1 MNTTLKQAASVASLE
16 DKVVLVTGAT
26 STFGIGRISARAMV
40 MAGAYVYVTGRDPET
55 GAETVAEIEAD
66 AGWPS
71 PFPVK
76 ASYLRL
82 DVTVEE
88 DWVQAMEVVRQQ
100 FGRLDVLVNNA
111 GNSIH
116 MPIEE
121 MPLETA
127 LYLLRLNID
136 GAFLGQTY
144 AWPLMQDKGGVIL
157 DINSGAGQRGAPGGT
172 GYRSSKGGLLGLSRA
187 AAADG
192 RRHGIRVIS
201 VHPGSTWTPGME
213 RVRGITKEEY
223 DRNITESGRIPL
235 GRGAESA
242 DIAAAIVYLAS
253 DDAQHI
259 TGIEYNI
266 DGGSS
271 AR

>member
-1 MNTTLKQAASVASLE
+1 MFASLE
-16 DKVVLVTGAT
+16 GKVILVTGAT

-66 AGWPS
+66 GGWPS
-71 PFPVK
+71 PDPVK
-76 ASYLRL
+76 TSFLKL

-111 GNSIH
+111 GNSISGS
-116 MPIEE
+116 IEE
-121 MPLETA
+121 MPLDTA
-127 LYLLRLNID
+127 LYLLKLNID
-136 GAFLGQTY
+136 GAFLGQTH
-144 AWPLMQDKGGVIL
+144 AWPLMKDKGGVIL
-157 DINSGAGQRGAPGGT
+157 DINSGAGQGGAPGGT
-172 GYRSSKGGLLGLSRA
+172 AYRGSKGGLLGLSRA
-187 AAADG
+187 AALDG

-201 VHPGSTWTPGME
+201 VHPGLTWTSGME
-213 RVRGITKEEY
+213 RVFGREGY
-223 DRNITESGRIPL
+223 DQIVQSIPF
-235 GRGAESA
+235 GYGAESE
-242 DIAAAIVYLAS
+242 DVAAAVVYLAS
-253 DDAQHI
+253 DGAKHI

>member
-1 MNTTLKQAASVASLE
+1 MNATVKQAAGVASLT

-26 STFGIGRISARAMV
+26 STFGIGRVSARAMV
-40 MAGAYVYVTGRDPET
+40 MAGAYVYVTGRDPVR

-66 AGWPS
+66 GGWPT

-76 ASYLRL
+76 TSFLKL

-88 DWVQAMEVVRQQ
+88 DWVQAMAVVREQ

-111 GNSIH
+111 GNAFYV
-116 MPIEE
+116 PIEE
-121 MPLETA
+121 MPLES
-127 LYLLRLNID
+127 LWYLAHLNIE
-136 GAFLGQTY
+136 GAFLGTTH
-144 AWPLMQDKGGVIL
+144 AWPLMQDAGGVVL
-157 DINSGAGQRGAPGGT
+157 DINSVAGQRGSVGGT
-172 GYRSSKGGLLGLSRA
+172 SYRSSKGGLLGLSRA

-213 RVRGITKEEY
+213 RVRRITREEY
-223 DRNITESGRIPL
+223 DRRITESGGIPL
-235 GRGAESA
+235 GRSAESA
-242 DIAAAIVYLAS
+242 DIAAAVVYLAS
-253 DDAQHI
+253 DAARHI
-259 TGIEYNI
+259 NGIEYNI
-266 DGGSS
+266 DGGSV